1 MTAPSSEFVAL
12 LARAR
17 QGDQASQLELARKYE
32 PEVRIVVRVL
42 LGPALRPY
50 LDSIDLVQ
58 SVHHSLLLGLRQ
70 EKYQIASPEQLIGLA
85 VTLARRK
92 VARKWRQ
99 NRRQLRAQDPAASH
113 DDTVDVLT
121 GLVSQEQDPARSAQ
135 VDDTVRRLWNQLAP
149 LDRRV
154 IELRLEGCSTVE
166 AARLLEEDP
175 DRLRVRLHRLR
186 QQVRQSGLLD
196 DWL

>member
-1 MTAPSSEFVAL
+1 MTAPSSEFLAL
-12 LARAR
+12 LEGARR
-17 QGDQASQLELARKYE
+17 GDQDSQLELARKYE

-42 LGPALRPY
+42 LGSALRPY

-70 EKYQIASPEQLIGLA
+70 EKYRITSPEQLIGLA

-99 NRRQLRAQDPAASH
+99 NRRQLRAEVPGACH
-113 DDTVDVLT
+113 DDTVDVLAH
-121 GLVSQEQDPARSAQ
+121 LVSQEPDPARVAQ
-135 VDDTVRRLWNQLAP
+135 VDEAVRRLWDQLAP

-154 IELRLEGCSTVE
+154 IELRLEGCSTAE

-186 QQVRQSGLLD
+186 QQVRRSGLLD
-196 DWL
+196 GWL